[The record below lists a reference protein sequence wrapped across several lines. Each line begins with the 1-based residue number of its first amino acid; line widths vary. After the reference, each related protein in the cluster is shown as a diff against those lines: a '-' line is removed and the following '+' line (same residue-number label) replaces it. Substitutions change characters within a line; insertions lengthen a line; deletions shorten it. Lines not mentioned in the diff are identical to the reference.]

1 MAIHHLNQEATSR
14 GARML
19 RTALG
24 PAIALFLEDPAVVEV
39 MLNPDG
45 RLWIDRLAGG
55 LVDTGERLSPN
66 DGERIVRLVA
76 HHVGAEVHPGSPRV
90 SAELP
95 ETGERFEG
103 LLPPVV
109 AAPAFAIRKPAV
121 AVFTLDNYV
130 AAGIMRAG
138 QAETLRTAVADRRN
152 ILVAGG
158 TSTGKT
164 TLTNALLAEVAKTTD
179 RVVLI
184 EDTRELQCKAP
195 NLVAL
200 RTKDG
205 VASLSDLVRSSLRLR
220 PDRIPI
226 GEVRGAEALD
236 LLKAWGTGHPGG
248 VGTIHAGSALGALRR
263 MEQLIQEAV
272 VTVPARA
279 DRRDHSIHRRAG
291 RSRVQSASRRARP
304 RRGAWAEQ
312 RLRPSRCRRSTM
324 TQALRRI
331 HRCAATAAITCTIA
345 LASIP
350 AWAAGSNMPWE
361 QPLNQILQ
369 SVEGPVAKILAVI
382 IIIVTGLS
390 LAFGDT
396 SGGFRRLI
404 QIVFGLSIA
413 FAASSFFLSFF
424 SFGGGV
430 LV

>member
-1 MAIHHLNQEATSR
+1 MVGAFTFRTEAISR

-24 PAIALFLEDPAVVEV
+24 PAIAAWLEDPGVVEV

-45 RLWIDRLAGG
+45 RLWVDRLTEG
-55 LVDTGERLSPN
+55 LIDTGERLAAA

-76 HHVGAEVHPGSPRV
+76 HHVGAEVHSAAPRV

-121 AVFTLDNYV
+121 AVFTLDDYV
-130 AAGIMRAG
+130 AAGIMSADEADVLRRAV
-138 QAETLRTAVADRRN
+138 EKRRN
-152 ILVAGG
+152 VLVAGG

-164 TLTNALLAEVAKTTD
+164 TLVNALLAEVAKTTD

-184 EDTRELQCKAP
+184 EDTRELQCKSP

-248 VGTIHAGSALGALRR
+248 IGTIHAGSALGALRR
-263 MEQLIQEAV
+263 LEQLIQEAV
-272 VTVPARA
+272 VTVPRA
-279 DRRDHSIHRRAG
+279 LIVETIDLIAVLAG
-291 RSRVQSASRRARP
+291 RGPERRL
-304 RRGAWAEQ
+304 AE
-312 RLRPSRCRRSTM
+312 L
-324 TQALRRI
+324 
-331 HRCAATAAITCTIA
+331 AAIEA
-345 LASIP
+345 L
-350 AWAAGSNMPWE
+350 
-361 QPLNQILQ
+361 
-369 SVEGPVAKILAVI
+369 GPN
-382 IIIVTGLS
+382 
-390 LAFGDT
+390 GDY
-396 SGGFRRLI
+396 
-404 QIVFGLSIA
+404 
-413 FAASSFFLSFF
+413 
-424 SFGGGV
+424 V
-430 LV
+430 LVSTASGSEAEGEKA

>member
-1 MAIHHLNQEATSR
+1 
-14 GARML
+14 ML

-24 PAIALFLEDPAVVEV
+24 PSIASWLADPAIVEV

-45 RLWIDRLAGG
+45 RLWVDRLGEG
-55 LVDTGERLSPN
+55 LADTGERLSPA
-66 DGERIVRLVA
+66 DGERIIRLVA
-76 HHVGAEVHPGSPRV
+76 HHVGVDVHARNPRV

-103 LLPPVV
+103 LIPPVV

-121 AVFTLDNYV
+121 AIFTLDDY
-130 AAGIMRAG
+130 AEAGIMSRL
-138 QAETLRTAVADRRN
+138 QAAVLRKGVADRSN

-164 TLTNALLAEVAKTTD
+164 TLTNALLAEVAKTSD

-184 EDTRELQCKAP
+184 EDTRELQCASP

-248 VGTIHAGSALGALRR
+248 VGTIHAGTALGALRR

-272 VTVPARA
+272 VTVPRA
-279 DRRDHSIHRRAG
+279 LIGETIDMVAVLAG
-291 RSRVQSASRRARP
+291 RGSERRLAELARVDGLGPDGDFALTHLPCPSPVSAA
-304 RRGAWAEQ
+304 
-312 RLRPSRCRRSTM
+312 
-324 TQALRRI
+324 
-331 HRCAATAAITCTIA
+331 
-345 LASIP
+345 
-350 AWAAGSNMPWE
+350 
-361 QPLNQILQ
+361 
-369 SVEGPVAKILAVI
+369 PVATV
-382 IIIVTGLS
+382 LS
-390 LAFGDT
+390 AGE
-396 SGGFRRLI
+396 S
-404 QIVFGLSIA
+404 Q
-413 FAASSFFLSFF
+413 
-424 SFGGGV
+424 
-430 LV
+430 

>member
-1 MAIHHLNQEATSR
+1 
-14 GARML
+14 
-19 RTALG
+19 
-24 PAIALFLEDPAVVEV
+24 

-45 RLWIDRLAGG
+45 RLWIDRLSGG
-55 LVDTGERLSPN
+55 LVDTGERLSPA

-76 HHVGAEVHPGSPRV
+76 HHVGAEVHPESPRV

-121 AVFTLDNYV
+121 AVFTLDDYV
-130 AAGIMRAG
+130 AAGIMTRRRPRCCARPSPI
-138 QAETLRTAVADRRN
+138 AETSSSPAAPRPARRR
-152 ILVAGG
+152 
-158 TSTGKT
+158 S
-164 TLTNALLAEVAKTTD
+164 TNALLAEVAKTAD

-184 EDTRELQCKAP
+184 EDTRELQCTAP

-248 VGTIHAGSALGALRR
+248 IGTIHAGSALGALRR
-263 MEQLIQEAV
+263 LEQLIQEAV
-272 VTVPARA
+272 VTVPRALIAETIEFIAVLSGRGSERRLAELACVEGLGSDGDYVLSRRRRPAMMRLSIRFAPSPSFARLLLDHRCS
-279 DRRDHSIHRRAG
+279 DRR
-291 RSRVQSASRRARP
+291 RP
-304 RRGAWAEQ
+304 RMR
-312 RLRPSRCRRSTM
+312 
-324 TQALRRI
+324 
-331 HRCAATAAITCTIA
+331 
-345 LASIP
+345 
-350 AWAAGSNMPWE
+350 AGSNMPWE
-361 QPLNQILQ
+361 QPLKQILQ
-369 SVEGPVAKILAVI
+369 SVEGPVAKIIAVI
-382 IIIVTGLS
+382 IIIVTGLT

-413 FAASSFFLSFF
+413 FAAARFFLSFF

>member
-1 MAIHHLNQEATSR
+1 MLGAQVAIHHLNQEATSR

-24 PAIALFLEDPAVVEV
+24 PAIAMFLEDPEVVEV

-138 QAETLRTAVADRRN
+138 QAQTLRAAVADRRN

-272 VTVPARA
+272 ITVPRA
-279 DRRDHSIHRRAG
+279 LIAETIQFIAVLAG
-291 RSRVQSASRRARP
+291 RGSN
-304 RRGAWAEQ
+304 W
-312 RLRPSRCRRSTM
+312 RLPPSRCRRSAM
-324 TQALRRI
+324 TQPLRRI
-331 HRCAATAAITCTIA
+331 YRCAATAAFTCIVA

>member
-1 MAIHHLNQEATSR
+1 MTRQTDSFRLAIAQPARRFTPKRYAGTDVIAPSAILPFLTPDITTAIRGRHGGKQVAIHRLNQEASSR

-24 PAIALFLEDPAVVEV
+24 PSIARWLEDAAVVEV

-45 RLWIDRLAGG
+45 RLWIDRLTGG
-55 LVDTGERLSPN
+55 LVDTGERLSPG

-138 QAETLRTAVADRRN
+138 QAQSLRSAVVGRCN

-164 TLTNALLAEVAKTTD
+164 TLTNALLAEVAKTSD

-184 EDTRELQCKAP
+184 EDTRELQCRAP

-248 VGTIHAGSALGALRR
+248 VGTIHAGSAIGALRR

-272 VTVPARA
+272 VTVPRA
-279 DRRDHSIHRRAG
+279 LIAETIQFIAVLAGRGSDRRLAELA
-291 RSRVQSASRRARP
+291 RVEGLGP
-304 RRGAWAEQ
+304 DGDYVI
-312 RLRPSRCRRSTM
+312 
-324 TQALRRI
+324 QALVDQQ
-331 HRCAATAAITCTIA
+331 A
-345 LASIP
+345 L
-350 AWAAGSNMPWE
+350 GD
-361 QPLNQILQ
+361 QP
-369 SVEGPVAKILAVI
+369 
-382 IIIVTGLS
+382 
-390 LAFGDT
+390 
-396 SGGFRRLI
+396 
-404 QIVFGLSIA
+404 
-413 FAASSFFLSFF
+413 
-424 SFGGGV
+424 
-430 LV
+430 

>member
-1 MAIHHLNQEATSR
+1 VAIQHLNQEAVSR

-24 PAIALFLEDPAVVEV
+24 PAIALWLEDASVVEV

-55 LVDTGERLSPN
+55 LVDTGERLSPH

-76 HHVGAEVHPGSPRV
+76 HHVGAEVHSGSPRV

-121 AVFTLDNYV
+121 AVFTLDDYV
-130 AAGIMRAG
+130 AARIMSAE
-138 QAETLRTAVADRRN
+138 QAEMLRAAVAGRRN

-164 TLTNALLAEVAKTTD
+164 TLTNALLAEVAKSAD

-220 PDRIPI
+220 PDRIPV

-248 VGTIHAGSALGALRR
+248 IGTIHAGSALGVLRR

-272 VTVPARA
+272 VTVPRA
-279 DRRDHSIHRRAG
+279 MIAETIQFIAVLAGRGSDRRL
-291 RSRVQSASRRARP
+291 
-304 RRGAWAEQ
+304 AE
-312 RLRPSRCRRSTM
+312 
-324 TQALRRI
+324 
-331 HRCAATAAITCTIA
+331 
-345 LASIP
+345 LAC
-350 AWAAGSNMPWE
+350 
-361 QPLNQILQ
+361 
-369 SVEGPVAKILAVI
+369 VEGL
-382 IIIVTGLS
+382 GS
-390 LAFGDT
+390 DGDYVLRAI
-396 SGGFRRLI
+396 GDRL
-404 QIVFGLSIA
+404 
-413 FAASSFFLSFF
+413 
-424 SFGGGV
+424 
-430 LV
+430 